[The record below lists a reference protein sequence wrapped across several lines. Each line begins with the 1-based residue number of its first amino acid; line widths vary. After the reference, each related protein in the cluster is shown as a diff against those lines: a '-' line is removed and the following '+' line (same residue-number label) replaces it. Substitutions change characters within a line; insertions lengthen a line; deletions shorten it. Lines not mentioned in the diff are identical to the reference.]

1 MTFQA
6 DLINFIK
13 ARPELA
19 EYNELFN
26 EYDAALEQFQETWA
40 GAVVD
45 GLDNTPEYNAAE
57 FALEAMSD
65 GLCEACA
72 DLITGFHEDGLN
84 VWSYCGEGS
93 CWEIDLVTTEID
105 YRTGRPVEV
114 KVTLCG
120 KNYTP

>member
-13 ARPELA
+13 ARPEVA

-26 EYDAALEQFQETWA
+26 EFDAANELFQETWTE
-40 GAVVD
+40 D
-45 GLDNTPEYNAAE
+45 NDNTPEMNAQQ
-57 FALEAMSD
+57 FALEAISD
-65 GLCEACA
+65 DLCVACA
-72 DLITGFHEDGLN
+72 DLITVFKEAGLN
-84 VWSYCGEGS
+84 VWSYGGEGA

-105 YRTGRPVEV
+105 HRDGRPIQ
-114 KVTLCG
+114 VTLCG